1 MSSKYLQR
9 NWASWES
16 GTGAQFPKRLLNR
29 VRVSIHR
36 HPSRPDIGDIEAAT
50 PLIQYIEKDDQ
61 NRLDVIDRQVKSSE
75 VSPELFNVL
84 KEMRR
89 GLIKSSLG
97 LLAPR
102 KPQVTDS
109 TLEAKKLTGHSRE
122 KMSLIKLATLIEL
135 SAKKATQELNLQH
148 KLMDQIEWLPDSIG
162 NFNSPHHR
170 FNLRSSL
177 HLVVNSV
184 TRIIKSLGLV
194 HCCTEILT
202 GSISFCSKLYNQLRL
217 VTLEV
222 MAMSSCL
229 HEAYSIS
236 NMWQPRV

>member
-1 MSSKYLQR
+1 MSSKKYLQR

-16 GTGAQFPKRLLNR
+16 GVFSVHLGSHDSALVHRKSPLGPQAQFFPEGTGAQFPKRLLNR

-89 GLIKSSLG
+89 GLVRLQSKEHKRDAAKVLDFGSAHVLFDELLQRASDCIASPTSSNIKSSLG

-162 NFNSPHHR
+162 
-170 FNLRSSL
+170 
-177 HLVVNSV
+177 
-184 TRIIKSLGLV
+184 K
-194 HCCTEILT
+194 
-202 GSISFCSKLYNQLRL
+202 
-217 VTLEV
+217 
-222 MAMSSCL
+222 
-229 HEAYSIS
+229 
-236 NMWQPRV
+236 